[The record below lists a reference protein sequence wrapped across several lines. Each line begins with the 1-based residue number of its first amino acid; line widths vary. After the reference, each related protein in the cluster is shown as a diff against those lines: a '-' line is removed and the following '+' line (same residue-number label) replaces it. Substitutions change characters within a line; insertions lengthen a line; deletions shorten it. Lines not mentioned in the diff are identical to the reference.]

1 MAGLMTRI
9 KSFLSSPKG
18 QQMKTKAGDLAKDP
32 RNRQRATD
40 AVQRLRRKR

>member
-1 MAGLMTRI
+1 MAGLLNKI
-9 KSFLSSPKG
+9 KSFMSSPKG

-40 AVQRLRRKR
+40 AVQRFRRKR